1 MIAPYF
7 TNKTVK
13 DVLIVDDELPLL
25 QTLAQGI
32 SALRPGMNVVTTSNG
47 KLALEAIQTAAF
59 DLVITDLMMPV
70 MDGFT
75 FLELLRERKIDQPK
89 VIVMSV
95 LDGLDV
101 YRRLERFGIHRILE
115 KPLDL
120 PTLIG
125 AIDGGVNTKTVPAK
139 REPAVAAK
147 TSRILH
153 MDDDAEVRMITGLI
167 LEEEG
172 YLVDSASCG
181 EEAIARFTEA
191 LRRGVPYDVVILDL
205 HIERGMGGA
214 ETVKLLRQEDPRVR
228 IILAS
233 GSTSDPVFLNYRKYG
248 FDLALPKPF
257 EQAELDN
264 ALHRGATEQ

>member
-1 MIAPYF
+1 MIAPNL
-7 TNKTVK
+7 TNKTVR
-13 DVLIVDDELPLL
+13 DILIVDDEVPLL
-25 QTLAQGI
+25 QTLAKGL

-47 KLALEAIQTAAF
+47 QLALEAIRTAAF

-70 MDGFT
+70 MDGFM
-75 FLELLRERKIDQPK
+75 FLELLRDRKVDQPK

-95 LDGLDV
+95 LDGPDV
-101 YRRLERFGIHRILE
+101 YRRLERFGVDRILE

-125 AIDGGVNTKTVPAK
+125 AIDGSANASVVPAK
-139 REPAVAAK
+139 RGPAVAAK
-147 TSRILH
+147 ASRILH

-172 YLVDSASCG
+172 YIVDSASCG

-214 ETVKLLRQEDPRVR
+214 ETVRLLRREDHRVR
-228 IILAS
+228 VILAS

-257 EQAELDN
+257 EQAELEN
-264 ALHRGATEQ
+264 ALHGGATEQ